1 MEGRIETKRVVL
13 LVEIALAAALAIGL
27 SMLKLYRLPQ
37 GGSLSLEMVP
47 VFYIAI
53 IHGGLAGCAAGLL
66 MGIGQLF
73 FGAYIIHP
81 VQLVLDYPLAFTVL
95 GVGGFLSTL
104 IPIRKADETFDYKHV
119 VFASILVAT
128 LGSLLRY
135 IVHVI
140 SGIVF
145 FAQYAPEGS
154 SVLIYS
160 MVYNAGYMVPN
171 YILSAVVVVPL
182 VMARG
187 ALGKKM

>member
-1 MEGRIETKRVVL
+1 MEGKLERKRVVI

-53 IHGGLAGCAAGLL
+53 VHGGVAGCAAGLL

-81 VQLVLDYPLAFTVL
+81 VQLVLDYPLPFTLL
-95 GVGGFLSTL
+95 GVGGFFATL
-104 IPIRKADETFDYKHV
+104 IPMRRADETFDYRRV
-119 VFASILVAT
+119 VLASILVAT
-128 LGSLLRY
+128 IGSVLRY
-135 IVHVI
+135 VCHVL
-140 SGIVF
+140 SGVVF

-154 SVLIYS
+154 NVLVYS
-160 MVYNAGYMVPN
+160 AVYNAGYMVPDF
-171 YILSAVVVVPL
+171 IISAVVVVPL

-187 ALGKKM
+187 ALGRKT